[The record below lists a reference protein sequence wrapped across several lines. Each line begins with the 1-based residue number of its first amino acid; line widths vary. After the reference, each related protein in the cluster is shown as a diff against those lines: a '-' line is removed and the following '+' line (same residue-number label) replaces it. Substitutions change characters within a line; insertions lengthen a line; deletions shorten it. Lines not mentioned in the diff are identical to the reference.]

1 MCSDAR
7 VMWDNK
13 TGRSR
18 GYGFV
23 SFRNQ
28 QARTTRTLLP
38 LDFAELSPFSLMC
51 LDTTVH
57 LCSHYFCI
65 YMFGSGELPVP
76 ELC

>member
-1 MCSDAR
+1 MTQFGNILPFASTSVSLSSCSFVSFMIRDAR

-28 QARTTRTLLP
+28 QA
-38 LDFAELSPFSLMC
+38 
-51 LDTTVH
+51 
-57 LCSHYFCI
+57 
-65 YMFGSGELPVP
+65 
-76 ELC
+76 

>member
-1 MCSDAR
+1 LGLKGLAVVAVDFEFSFLLFMISDAR

-28 QARTTRTLLP
+28 QA
-38 LDFAELSPFSLMC
+38 
-51 LDTTVH
+51 
-57 LCSHYFCI
+57 
-65 YMFGSGELPVP
+65 
-76 ELC
+76 